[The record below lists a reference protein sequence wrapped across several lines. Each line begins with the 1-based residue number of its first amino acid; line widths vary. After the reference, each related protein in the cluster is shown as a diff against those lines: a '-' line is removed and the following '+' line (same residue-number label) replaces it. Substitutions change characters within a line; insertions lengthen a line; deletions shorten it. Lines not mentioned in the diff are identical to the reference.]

1 MFVNNLITQKFIK
14 TIINPN
20 AMFYE
25 TQHVKYWFMGIFFS
39 NSINFLLKSESK
51 NKSIAEI
58 ISGNKLDKKHN

>member
-1 MFVNNLITQKFIK
+1 
-14 TIINPN
+14 
-20 AMFYE
+20 MFYE